1 MFDFLDKENL
11 SISSILS
18 PFNFLCKSDVS
29 ALIKKTSN
37 FKRKVLKLVKENQN
51 SSQFFSRSVPE
62 LNLEAEDNVNTLD
75 SFGPYCNKVGLTK
88 NSLQN
93 YLSFSGDPLKF
104 SNGSIIELNKYRASK
119 YI

>member
-1 MFDFLDKENL
+1 M
-11 SISSILS
+11 
-18 PFNFLCKSDVS
+18 S

-75 SFGPYCNKVGLTK
+75 SFGPYCNKVSLTK

-93 YLSFSGDPLKF
+93 YSSFSGDPLKF